1 MGDGPPLPMSAPL
14 HLWLLDLTTGENT
27 RVFPDETTHSYGARW
42 SADGQWLSY
51 NIPDQD
57 RVGFY
62 NVEDGRIS
70 RSPSTTRSGGVW
82 HPQRNEFIL
91 TREWPAQRI
100 VETHMFLV
108 DPLQGDKLDLSDN
121 DLLVADSAPAWSP
134 DGQWLAFR
142 RGVVS
147 EENLAP
153 KAQIW
158 RMRGDGSGQEPLTD
172 APEFDHGPPVWS
184 ADGRYLAFTRAEQ
197 AGDLA
202 TSTIWVRDM
211 ETGESWQVAAGQ
223 AAAWG
228 P

>member
-1 MGDGPPLPMSAPL
+1 MAGAAS
-14 HLWLLDLTTGENT
+14 WLRRTC
-27 RVFPDETTHSYGARW
+27 FW
-42 SADGQWLSY
+42 W
-51 NIPDQD
+51 
-57 RVGFY
+57 
-62 NVEDGRIS
+62 
-70 RSPSTTRSGGVW
+70 TRSRV
-82 HPQRNEFIL
+82 I
-91 TREWPAQRI
+91 
-100 VETHMFLV
+100 
-108 DPLQGDKLDLSDN
+108 KLDLSEN

-142 RGVVS
+142 RGVLS
-147 EENLAP
+147 EESLAP

-158 RMRGDGSGQEPLTD
+158 RMRGDGSDQEPLTD

-211 ETGESWQVAAGQ
+211 ETGDAWQVAAGQ
-223 AAAWG
+223 APAWV